1 MPVKVRKLPNKNRY
15 KVYDPKTGRIHAK
28 STTLKKAKAQKR
40 LLDQIVK
47 KKK

>member
-28 STTLKKAKAQKR
+28 STSFAKATAQKR
-40 LLDQIVK
+40 LLDRIAKSK
-47 KKK
+47 K

>member
-1 MPVKVRKLPNKNRY
+1 MPVKVRKLPNNNKY

-28 STTLKKAKAQKR
+28 GTTLAKAKVQKR
-40 LLDQIVK
+40 LLDQIAK